1 MNVEIGLEKLNS
13 LLPLTQRQQD
23 LEPQQREAHQKIL
36 NSFAYSGK
44 APTDIEPSTL
54 KILAE
59 NDLVVLDDNQQDVI
73 GAYPFSVRETA
84 HHVTNENIDIYA
96 MCAFDAVAIAP
107 VFKVKANIVSHCHVS
122 NETIEIVQD
131 ANEVVSAKPS
141 NDIYIGIR
149 WQSACSCAAESL
161 CMEMLYLKD
170 EATAKQWQGG
180 NEDYSIY
187 PLPDAIEFATR
198 YFKPLISD

>member
-1 MNVEIGLEKLNS
+1 MNIESGLDKLNS
-13 LLPLTQRQQD
+13 LLPLTQRQQN

-36 NSFAYSGK
+36 NSFAYSGV
-44 APTDIEPSTL
+44 APVDIESSIL
-54 KILAE
+54 KVLAE
-59 NDLVVLDDNQQDVI
+59 NDLVVLDEDQKTVI
-73 GAYPFSVRETA
+73 GAYPFSIRETA

-107 VFKVKANIVSHCHVS
+107 VFNVKTNIVSHCQVS
-122 NETIEIVQD
+122 NETIEIVQNAD
-131 ANEVVSAKPS
+131 ELVSAKPS
-141 NDIYIGIR
+141 SDIYIGIR
-149 WQSACSCAAESL
+149 WQSAGSCAAESL

-187 PLPDAIEFATR
+187 PLSDAIEFAAR